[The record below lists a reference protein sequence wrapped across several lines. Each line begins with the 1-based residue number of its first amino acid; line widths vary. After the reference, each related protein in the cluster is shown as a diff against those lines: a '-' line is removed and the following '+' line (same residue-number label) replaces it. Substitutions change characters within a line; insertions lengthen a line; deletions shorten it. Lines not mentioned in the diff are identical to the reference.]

1 VSAGAALKLMAK
13 GLTNVAALLGGWA
26 AWNQAGYPVERGA
39 AATATPASANPP
51 GDSPGGPPETYGTGD
66 LREVAALG
74 SADAPVTIVE
84 YSDFQ

>member
-1 VSAGAALKLMAK
+1 VSAGAALKLQAK

-39 AATATPASANPP
+39 AATATPVSANL
-51 GDSPGGPPETYGTGD
+51 TGD
-66 LREVAALG
+66 EVAALG